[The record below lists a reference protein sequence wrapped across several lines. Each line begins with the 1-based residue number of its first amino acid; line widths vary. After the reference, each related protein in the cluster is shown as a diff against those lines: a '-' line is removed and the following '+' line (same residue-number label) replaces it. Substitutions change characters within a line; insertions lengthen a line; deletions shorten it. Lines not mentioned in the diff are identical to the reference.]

1 MSLVTPNVLSTIKK
15 NQITITFGR
24 TLTRTQNAIIV
35 KMKKTTVAEFSISS
49 GTDLAFA
56 LVVFISYFATF
67 SKPPQTSLFLITVLI
82 CLGVAYITLGIYGFA
97 FVNQLGKLFPKL
109 IYFVLQLVIGGLI
122 VYLGKGAGF
131 NAFILLPLVAH
142 TAISLDQDWM
152 LVANAS
158 IFLTYVLSIM
168 SYTNA
173 WSVVWSG
180 MPTFFAGQ
188 VFILIFT
195 QTAYTEQQG
204 RIKMEKLAG
213 QLSEANRHLSEYAQQ
228 VKDLTLSQER
238 NRLAREIHDGLG
250 HYLTTINMQIKAALA
265 IIQKEPAQA
274 MQMLEKAQQLSTE
287 ALIDVRNSVSSL
299 REDNIGALSLADR
312 ITKLIE
318 TSDSPNRKISLQ
330 IEGTPRALLPQ
341 VDVTLFRVAQ
351 EAINN
356 ANKHSESTEVR
367 LILDFN
373 NADHISLNVE
383 DNGKGSESVD
393 GGFGLIGMQERV
405 RLINGQLEIK
415 TAKGQGFYITV
426 LVPG

>member
-1 MSLVTPNVLSTIKK
+1 
-15 NQITITFGR
+15 
-24 TLTRTQNAIIV
+24 
-35 KMKKTTVAEFSISS
+35 MKKTTVAEFSISS

-67 SKPPQTSLFLITVLI
+67 SKPPQTSIFLITVLI

-109 IYFVLQLVIGGLI
+109 IYFGLQLVIGGLI

-188 VFILIFT
+188 IFILIFT

-213 QLSEANRHLSEYAQQ
+213 QLSEANRHLSEYAEQ

-274 MQMLEKAQQLSTE
+274 VQMLEKAQQLSTE

-299 REDNIGALSLADR
+299 REDNIGALSLAER

-330 IEGTPRALLPQ
+330 IEGATRALLPQ

-356 ANKHSESTEVR
+356 ANKHSDSTEVR

-373 NADHISLNVE
+373 NSDHVSLKVE